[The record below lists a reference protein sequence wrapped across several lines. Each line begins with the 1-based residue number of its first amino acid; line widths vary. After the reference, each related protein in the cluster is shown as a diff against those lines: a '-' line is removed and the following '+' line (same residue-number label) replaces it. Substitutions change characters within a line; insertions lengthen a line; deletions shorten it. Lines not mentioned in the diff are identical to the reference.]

1 MDNIFNLV
9 GNFVSKLTNL
19 LIGIMALGI
28 IAEVLFGAPMLGMSV
43 VDGVMGIISEM
54 GSNGVV
60 GIIALVVLYQLLERK

>member
-28 IAEVLFGAPMLGMSV
+28 IAEVLFGSPMLGMSV